1 MKNSFRFNPF
11 LQNPLAAML
20 VLSLV
25 LSTGCTFKAF
35 QSPANVLTGNPL
47 SSSESSVEKD
57 DTPVSN
63 ESYSIA
69 IGNSWGKAKVVK
81 VPFVRAMPLS
91 EALKKQGLTK
101 RFSDMDVT
109 LVRVDSV
116 TGKIVKMKAK
126 YDPSANRVSVQ
137 NDYDVKAGDH
147 IIVKPKMNTPFD
159 DLTQPLTDLVKQYDM

>member
-1 MKNSFRFNPF
+1 MMNFFRIHRLIQRPF
-11 LQNPLAAML
+11 AALL

-25 LSTGCTFKAF
+25 CSTGCTFKAF

-47 SSSESSVEKD
+47 SGEEQVVAKD
-57 DTPVSN
+57 DVPVSN

-69 IGNSWGKAKVVK
+69 VGNSWGKAKVVK
-81 VPFVRAMPLS
+81 EPFVRPIPLS

-109 LVRVDSV
+109 LVRVNPV
-116 TGKIVKMKAK
+116 TGTIVKMKAK
-126 YDPSANRVSVQ
+126 YDPSADRVAIQ

-147 IIVKPKMNTPFD
+147 IIVKPKLNTPLD
-159 DLTQPLTDLVKQYDM
+159 DLAQPLTDLVKQYEM